1 MPITRQTKYVGV
13 CLKVL
18 LPVAE
23 VDIPD
28 AKALRRNKL
37 FLTLP
42 TIAVNGGN
50 GGVVVEKPFFMV
62 KFFLDP
68 NLEKN
73 KDFWSRQLCLF
84 PRLPMVIQ
92 KSLYTNLFSTIRQ
105 LCF

>member
-1 MPITRQTKYVGV
+1 MPITPQTKYVGV

-42 TIAVNGGN
+42 TTAVNGGN

-68 NLEKN
+68 NLEKI
-73 KDFWSRQLCLF
+73 KTSGQELCLF

-92 KSLYTNLFSTIRQ
+92 KSLYTNLF
-105 LCF
+105 

>member
-1 MPITRQTKYVGV
+1 MPITPQTKYVGV

-42 TIAVNGGN
+42 TTAVNGGN

-68 NLEKN
+68 NLAKN
-73 KDFWSRQLCLF
+73 KDFWPRTLF
-84 PRLPMVIQ
+84 I
-92 KSLYTNLFSTIRQ
+92 S
-105 LCF
+105 